1 MVLRF
6 FEGAGFPAFPH
17 GAATLAGARK
27 ERLIA
32 FERIRKPPPGRR
44 LAVNQASVPGS
55 FLHVFFRYSL
65 RALIPIVLMGL
76 LVGEGILTESAFAA
90 AKKRTTSVRK
100 TASKTAAKKRA
111 PARKVTAKK
120 RRSTAKRSTTA
131 RRARTVRR
139 RAPTRAARFRGQQAP
154 TQARLLEIQHAL
166 QTNGFL
172 QGEPNGRWD
181 DASASAMKRFQ
192 EQHDIAPTGKINALS
207 LMALGLGPKRGPA
220 PGATSVL
227 EAPPAVDPA
236 PATETNERR

>member
-1 MVLRF
+1 M
-6 FEGAGFPAFPH
+6 
-17 GAATLAGARK
+17 K
-27 ERLIA
+27 
-32 FERIRKPPPGRR
+32 
-44 LAVNQASVPGS
+44 QASVAGS
-55 FLHVFFRYSL
+55 FLHIFFRCSL
-65 RALIPIVLMGL
+65 RALIPVILLGL

-90 AKKRTTSVRK
+90 AKKRTASVRK

-111 PARKVTAKK
+111 PARKTTAKK
-120 RRSTAKRSTTA
+120 RKSTAKRATTA

-154 TQARLLEIQHAL
+154 TSARLMEIQQAL
-166 QTNGFL
+166 QKGGFL

-181 DASASAMKRFQ
+181 DASAGAMKRFQ
-192 EQHDIAPTGKINALS
+192 EEHDIAPSGKINALS

-227 EAPPAVDPA
+227 ETPPAADPA